1 MSGVACQEL
10 IWGYANSRSRAFFFE
25 EGIIGETK
33 YRCILVVENKNNEM
47 TISLALLY
55 IALGMLSGFL
65 SGLIGIGGGTIVV
78 PVLVII
84 FGLSQ
89 KTAQGT
95 TLALL
100 VPPIGVLAAWT
111 YYKHGYV
118 DFPIAGLICVGFI
131 FGGLIGAKLAI
142 NISNQTL
149 ERIFGI
155 ALLIIS
161 IKMILSK

>member
-1 MSGVACQEL
+1 
-10 IWGYANSRSRAFFFE
+10 
-25 EGIIGETK
+25 
-33 YRCILVVENKNNEM
+33 M

-55 IALGMLSGFL
+55 IALGILSGFL
-65 SGLIGIGGGTIVV
+65 SGLIGIGGGTIIV
-78 PVLVII
+78 PFLVII

-100 VPPIGVLAAWT
+100 VPPIGILAAWT
-111 YYKHGYV
+111 YYKQGYV

-131 FGGLIGAKLAI
+131 FGGLIGAKLAT

-161 IKMILSK
+161 IKMIFSK